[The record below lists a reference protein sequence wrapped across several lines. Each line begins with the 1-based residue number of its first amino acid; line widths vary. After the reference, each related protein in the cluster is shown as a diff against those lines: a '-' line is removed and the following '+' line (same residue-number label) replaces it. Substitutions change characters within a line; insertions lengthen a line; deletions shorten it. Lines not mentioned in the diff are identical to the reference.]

1 MKKLTSVYGSITDLN
16 LQIKE
21 LWRSIMINEM
31 KYLEETIRDLKE
43 SKKYVVPDWLE
54 KLNDLKILEEF
65 MKIDFSVDSTDE
77 IIRVAENLH
86 TSLKGQGVRVRKK
99 DGKLVYFDGE
109 EIYPIK

>member
-1 MKKLTSVYGSITDLN
+1 MSINMKKLTSVYGSITDLN

-43 SKKYVVPDWLE
+43 SKKYIIPKWLE

-86 TSLKGQGVRVRKK
+86 TSLKG
-99 DGKLVYFDGE
+99 
-109 EIYPIK
+109 

>member
-1 MKKLTSVYGSITDLN
+1 
-16 LQIKE
+16 
-21 LWRSIMINEM
+21 
-31 KYLEETIRDLKE
+31 
-43 SKKYVVPDWLE
+43 
-54 KLNDLKILEEF
+54 